1 MLQGKN
7 IVLGICGSIAAY
19 KSALLVRLLI
29 KAGADVQVIMTPEA
43 TNFITPLTLSTLSKK
58 PVLVQYSKS
67 ETGDWNNHVDLGLW
81 ADVFIVAPASA
92 NTLSKMASGQSDN
105 LLTAV
110 YLSAKC
116 PVYFAPAMDLDMW
129 KHPATQ
135 QNIQKLQTYGNILIP
150 PGNGELASG
159 LYGEGRMAEPEE
171 IISFLESEIKKKL
184 PLADQKIMVTAGPTY
199 ESIDPVRFIGN
210 HSSGKMG
217 FAIADQLAAMGAEV
231 TLIAGPT
238 AQTSIEKGIKRID
251 ITSAAEMLEA
261 CLQYY
266 KTSKACIMCAAV
278 ADFTPVTVSAQKIK
292 KQDSDLNIELK
303 KTTDILKSLGEQKQQ
318 GQILVGFALETNNEE
333 KNAIDKL
340 QKKNLDFIVLNSLND
355 KGAGFKTD
363 TNKITIIDRNLQ
375 KTTFALKGKDDV
387 AKDICNKVAELIN
400 A

>member
-1 MLQGKN
+1 
-7 IVLGICGSIAAY
+7 
-19 KSALLVRLLI
+19 
-29 KAGADVQVIMTPEA
+29 
-43 TNFITPLTLSTLSKK
+43 
-58 PVLVQYSKS
+58 
-67 ETGDWNNHVDLGLW
+67 
-81 ADVFIVAPASA
+81 
-92 NTLSKMASGQSDN
+92 
-105 LLTAV
+105 
-110 YLSAKC
+110 
-116 PVYFAPAMDLDMW
+116 
-129 KHPATQ
+129 
-135 QNIQKLQTYGNILIP
+135 
-150 PGNGELASG
+150 
-159 LYGEGRMAEPEE
+159 
-171 IISFLESEIKKKL
+171 
-184 PLADQKIMVTAGPTY
+184 
-199 ESIDPVRFIGN
+199 
-210 HSSGKMG
+210 
-217 FAIADQLAAMGAEV
+217 MGAEV